1 MDKILEM
8 MARGFEQ
15 MIGRLSGPLNFRL
28 FVMPTVV
35 TILAIRVGLRDARE
49 GKPPILT
56 RLIRKDKRRRLIR
69 SALKD
74 IGKVFTLAV
83 VLDSIYQLFV
93 LREFH
98 VLQALFVAVVCAIMP
113 YVLIRF
119 PVTHLARGWYSK
131 QARPADKPVVET
143 PPNPIQKRVL

>member
-1 MDKILEM
+1 METVLEM
-8 MARGFEQ
+8 AARGFQQ

-35 TILAIRVGLRDARE
+35 TILAIRAGLKDARE

-56 RLIRKDKRRRLIR
+56 RLISTDKRRRLIR

-74 IGKVFTLAV
+74 VGKVFIVAV
-83 VLDSIYQLFV
+83 VLDTFYQLFV

-98 VLQALFVAVVCAIMP
+98 PLQTLFVAVACAIMP

-119 PVTHLARGWYSK
+119 PATHLARGWYRKEQRS
-131 QARPADKPVVET
+131 ADKPLAEIT
-143 PPNPIQKRVL
+143 PNPIQKRGL

>member
-1 MDKILEM
+1 MERILEM
-8 MARGFEQ
+8 AARGFEQ
-15 MIGRLSGPLNFRL
+15 MIGRVSGPLNFRL

-35 TILAIRVGLRDARE
+35 TILAIRAGLRDARE

-56 RLIRKDKRRRLIR
+56 RLISTDKRRRLIR
-69 SALKD
+69 SALRD
-74 IGKVFTLAV
+74 IGKVFIVAV

-98 VLQALFVAVVCAIMP
+98 LLQALFVAVVCAIMP

-131 QARPADKPVVET
+131 QTRPANKPVVET
-143 PPNPIQKRVL
+143 TPNTTQKRVL